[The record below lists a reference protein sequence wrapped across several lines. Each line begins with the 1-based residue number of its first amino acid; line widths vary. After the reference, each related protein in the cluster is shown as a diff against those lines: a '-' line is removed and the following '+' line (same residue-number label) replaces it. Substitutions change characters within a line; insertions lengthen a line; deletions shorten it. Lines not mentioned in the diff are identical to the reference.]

1 MGELLVL
8 GGTAWLG
15 REVARVALER
25 GHQVTCLARGR
36 AGAVAQGAA
45 LVTADRSQPG
55 AYDALPDR
63 DWDAVVDVSW
73 QPAQVREAVAALGPR
88 AAHWT
93 YVSSCSVYAAHDTPG
108 ADEHAPLLAELA
120 DDVPATGETYGE
132 AKVACE
138 AAVLSTVGDRALLA
152 RAGLIGGP
160 GDPSDR
166 YGYWVGR
173 FSLAGDGPVL
183 VPDAADQPT
192 QTIDVRDL
200 AVWLV
205 TAGESGA
212 TGPVNCVGERQR
224 LGDLLDSAH
233 EVTGR
238 RARLVAADPTW
249 LQDNEVTGWAGPR
262 SLPLWLP
269 WDDHAGFGARS
280 DALSVA
286 IGLTRRPSAQTLA
299 DTLADEQ
306 RRGLDRERAA
316 GLSRDDELTLL
327 EALQH

>member
-1 MGELLVL
+1 MGELLVM

-15 REVARVALER
+15 REVARVAVER
-25 GHQVTCLARGR
+25 GHRVTCLARGQ
-36 AGAVAQGAA
+36 AGAVAPGAV
-45 LVTADRSQPG
+45 LVSADRSQPG
-55 AYDALPDR
+55 AYDEVVGR

-73 QPAQVREAVAALGPR
+73 QPAQVRDAVAAVGPR
-88 AAHWT
+88 TAHWA
-93 YVSSCSVYAAHDTPG
+93 YVSSCSVYATHDTVG
-108 ADEHAPLLAELA
+108 ADEGAPLLAPLR
-120 DDVPATGETYGE
+120 DGVATRETYGE

-138 AAVLSTVGDRALLA
+138 QAVLAGVGDRALLA

-166 YGYWVGR
+166 YGYWVSR
-173 FSLAGDGPVL
+173 FALAGEGQVL

-205 TAGESGA
+205 AAGETAA

-224 LGDLLDSAH
+224 LGDLLDAAH
-233 EVTGR
+233 AVAGGRADRVTAGSQ
-238 RARLVAADPTW
+238 W
-249 LQDNEVTGWAGPR
+249 LQDNDVTGWAGPR

-269 WDDHAGFGARS
+269 WADHAGFGARA
-280 DALSVA
+280 DGTATAL
-286 IGLTRRPSAQTLA
+286 GLARRPVDQTLA

-306 RRGLDRERAA
+306 ERGLDRERAA
-316 GLSRDDELTLL
+316 GLSRADELSLL
-327 EALQH
+327 DALRR

>member
-15 REVARVALER
+15 REVARVAVER
-25 GHQVTCLARGR
+25 GHRVTCLARGE
-36 AGAVAQGAA
+36 AGAVAPGAE
-45 LVTADRSQPG
+45 LLTADRSQPG
-55 AYDALPDR
+55 AYDGVTAR

-73 QPAQVREAVAALGPR
+73 QPMLVRGAVTALGPR
-88 AAHWT
+88 TAHWT

-108 ADEHAPLLAELA
+108 ADEDAPLLAALA
-120 DDVPATGETYGE
+120 DDVPATGENYGE

-138 AAVLSTVGDRALLA
+138 AAVVSAVGDRALLA

-166 YGYWVGR
+166 YGYWVSR
-173 FSLAGDGPVL
+173 FALAGDGPVL
-183 VPDAADQPT
+183 VPDTDDQPT
-192 QTIDVRDL
+192 QTVDVRDL

-205 TAGESGA
+205 TAGEAGT

-224 LGDLLDSAH
+224 LGDLLDAANM
-233 EVTGR
+233 VAGG
-238 RARLVAADPTW
+238 RARRVGADPQW
-249 LQDNEVTGWAGPR
+249 LQDNDVTGWSGPR

-269 WDDHAGFGARS
+269 WADHAGFGARS
-280 DALSVA
+280 DARALGS
-286 IGLTRRPSAQTLA
+286 GLTRRPVDQTLA
-299 DTLADEQ
+299 DTLADE
-306 RRGLDRERAA
+306 RHRGLDRVRAA
-316 GLSRDDELTLL
+316 GLSREDELLLL